1 LRTPTAQPC
10 FNNSSHKK
18 LTMTKFAI
26 PAIAALLIGAIVTEV
41 YTRVLPGQYF
51 GLFLLC
57 FAGVFIG
64 SAVSSR
70 IAVQQPARQP
80 AGPSARQAPRQQSR
94 GRRGSRNT
102 GATRDSRGSNQP
114 SGGPSNGRESGEVKW
129 FNRNKG
135 FGFIIRDVGGE
146 IFVHHR
152 SVIDRERSLRD
163 GERVSFDVVKH
174 DKGLQAE
181 SVSVIGD

>member
-1 LRTPTAQPC
+1 
-10 FNNSSHKK
+10 
-18 LTMTKFAI
+18 MTKFAI

-41 YTRVLPGQYF
+41 YTRILPGQYF

-64 SAVSSR
+64 AAVSAR
-70 IAVQQPARQP
+70 IAARQP
-80 AGPSARQAPRQQSR
+80 ASQRAPQAAKQHSRDRRASRSPRPAREGR
-94 GRRGSRNT
+94 GGDR
-102 GATRDSRGSNQP
+102 P

-152 SVIDRERSLRD
+152 SVTDRDRSLRD
-163 GERVSFDVVKH
+163 GERVSFDVVEH

>member
-1 LRTPTAQPC
+1 
-10 FNNSSHKK
+10 
-18 LTMTKFAI
+18 MTKFAI
-26 PAIAALLIGAIVTEV
+26 PAIAALLIGAIVTEI

-64 SAVSSR
+64 AAISSR
-70 IAVQQPARQP
+70 IALQQPARQ
-80 AGPSARQAPRQQSR
+80 AARPRPRQQSR
-94 GRRGSRNT
+94 DHRGSR
-102 GATRDSRGSNQP
+102 ATRPSGAKRGGQRP

-152 SVIDRERSLRD
+152 SVTDRDRSLRD
-163 GERVSFDVVKH
+163 GERVSFDVVEH

>member
-1 LRTPTAQPC
+1 
-10 FNNSSHKK
+10 
-18 LTMTKFAI
+18 MTKFAI
-26 PAIAALLIGAIVTEV
+26 PAIAALLIGAIVTEI

-64 SAVSSR
+64 AAASAR
-70 IAVQQPARQP
+70 IASRQP
-80 AGPSARQAPRQQSR
+80 DNRPVRQASRQRSR
-94 GRRGSRNT
+94 GRRDQRST
-102 GATRDSRGSNQP
+102 AAASSNRRPDRP
-114 SGGPSNGRESGEVKW
+114 SGGPPNGRESGEVKW

-135 FGFIIRDVGGE
+135 FGFIIRDEGGE

-152 SVIDRERSLRD
+152 SVTDRDRSLRD
-163 GERVSFDVVKH
+163 GERVSFEVVEH

>member
-1 LRTPTAQPC
+1 
-10 FNNSSHKK
+10 
-18 LTMTKFAI
+18 MTKFAI
-26 PAIAALLIGAIVTEV
+26 PAIAALLIGAIVTEI

-64 SAVSSR
+64 AAISSR
-70 IAVQQPARQP
+70 IALQQPT
-80 AGPSARQAPRQQSR
+80 RQAARPGPRQQSR
-94 GRRGSRNT
+94 DHRGSR
-102 GATRDSRGSNQP
+102 ATRPSGAKRGGQRP

-152 SVIDRERSLRD
+152 SVTDRDRSLRD
-163 GERVSFDVVKH
+163 GERVSFDVVEH

>member
-1 LRTPTAQPC
+1 
-10 FNNSSHKK
+10 
-18 LTMTKFAI
+18 MTKFAI

-41 YTRVLPGQYF
+41 YTRILPGQYF

-57 FAGVFIG
+57 FAGIFIG
-64 SAVSSR
+64 AAVSAR
-70 IAVQQPARQP
+70 IAARQAARQPADQPARQP
-80 AGPSARQAPRQQSR
+80 TDQAARQPARQASRQQSR
-94 GRRGSRNT
+94 GRQASRSSGPAREQRPGNRSS
-102 GATRDSRGSNQP
+102 GAP
-114 SGGPSNGRESGEVKW
+114 SDDRESGEVKW

-135 FGFIIRDVGGE
+135 FGFIIRDAGGE

-152 SVIDRERSLRD
+152 SVTDRERSLRD
-163 GERVSFDVVKH
+163 GERVSFDVVEH

>member
-1 LRTPTAQPC
+1 
-10 FNNSSHKK
+10 
-18 LTMTKFAI
+18 MTKFAI

-64 SAVSSR
+64 AAISSR
-70 IAVQQPARQP
+70 IALQQPARQ
-80 AGPSARQAPRQQSR
+80 AARPRPRQQSR
-94 GRRGSRNT
+94 DHRGSR
-102 GATRDSRGSNQP
+102 ATRPSGAKRGGQRP

-152 SVIDRERSLRD
+152 SVTDRDRSLRD
-163 GERVSFDVVKH
+163 GERVSFDVVEH

>member
-1 LRTPTAQPC
+1 
-10 FNNSSHKK
+10 
-18 LTMTKFAI
+18 MTKFAI
-26 PAIAALLIGAIVTEV
+26 PAIAALLIGAIVTEI
-41 YTRVLPGQYF
+41 YTRLLPGQYF

-64 SAVSSR
+64 AAASAR
-70 IAVQQPARQP
+70 IASRQP
-80 AGPSARQAPRQQSR
+80 DKRPVRQASKQQSR
-94 GRRGSRNT
+94 GRRDQRSSV
-102 GATRDSRGSNQP
+102 AARGSHRTDRP
-114 SGGPSNGRESGEVKW
+114 SGGPPNGRESGEVKW

-135 FGFIIRDVGGE
+135 FGFIIRDDGGE

-152 SVIDRERSLRD
+152 SVTDRDRSLRD
-163 GERVSFDVVKH
+163 GERVSFEVVEH

>member
-1 LRTPTAQPC
+1 
-10 FNNSSHKK
+10 
-18 LTMTKFAI
+18 MTKFAI
-26 PAIAALLIGAIVTEV
+26 PAIAALLIGAIVTEI
-41 YTRVLPGQYF
+41 YSRVLPGQYF

-64 SAVSSR
+64 SAVSAR
-70 IAVQQPARQP
+70 IASRQP
-80 AGPSARQAPRQQSR
+80 DNGPVRQASRQQTR
-94 GRRGSRNT
+94 GRRAARSPGPARENR
-102 GATRDSRGSNQP
+102 GADRP
-114 SGGPSNGRESGEVKW
+114 SGGPPNGRESGEVKW

-135 FGFIIRDVGGE
+135 FGFIIRDAGGE

-152 SVIDRERSLRD
+152 SVIDRDRSLRD
-163 GERVSFDVVKH
+163 GERVSFDVVEH

>member
-1 LRTPTAQPC
+1 
-10 FNNSSHKK
+10 
-18 LTMTKFAI
+18 MTKFAI

-64 SAVSSR
+64 AAVSSR
-70 IAVQQPARQP
+70 VAVQQPARQP
-80 AGPSARQAPRQQSR
+80 ADTRTGQAPKKQGR
-94 GRRGSRNT
+94 GRQGSRNT
-102 GATRDSRGSNQP
+102 RSARDNRGSKQP

-163 GERVSFDVVKH
+163 GERVSFDVVEH

>member
-1 LRTPTAQPC
+1 
-10 FNNSSHKK
+10 
-18 LTMTKFAI
+18 MTKFAI
-26 PAIAALLIGAIVTEV
+26 PAIAALLIGAIVTEI
-41 YTRVLPGQYF
+41 YTRLLPGQYF

-64 SAVSSR
+64 AAASAR
-70 IAVQQPARQP
+70 IASRQP
-80 AGPSARQAPRQQSR
+80 DNRPVRQASRQQSR
-94 GRRGSRNT
+94 GRRDQRSNSR
-102 GATRDSRGSNQP
+102 ADRP
-114 SGGPSNGRESGEVKW
+114 SGGPPNGRESGEVKW

-135 FGFIIRDVGGE
+135 FGFIIRDDGGE

-152 SVIDRERSLRD
+152 SVTDRDRSLRD
-163 GERVSFDVVKH
+163 GERVSFEVVEH

>member
-1 LRTPTAQPC
+1 
-10 FNNSSHKK
+10 
-18 LTMTKFAI
+18 MTKFAI

-41 YTRVLPGQYF
+41 YTRVLPGQHF

-64 SAVSSR
+64 AAVSAR
-70 IAVQQPARQP
+70 IAVQQPARQS
-80 AGPSARQAPRQQSR
+80 AGPPAREVPRQRSR
-94 GRRGSRNT
+94 GRRVSRST
-102 GATRDSRGSNQP
+102 GPARDNRASERP
-114 SGGPSNGRESGEVKW
+114 SGGPSSGRESGEVKW

-152 SVIDRERSLRD
+152 SVTDRERSLRD
-163 GERVSFDVVKH
+163 GERVSFDVVEH